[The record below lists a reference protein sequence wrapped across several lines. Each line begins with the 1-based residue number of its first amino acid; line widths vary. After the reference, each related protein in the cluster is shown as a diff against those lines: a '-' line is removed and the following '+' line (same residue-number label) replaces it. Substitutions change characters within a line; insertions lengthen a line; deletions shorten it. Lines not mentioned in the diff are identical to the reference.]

1 MASNN
6 YIDVGVYFGG
16 SSMVVAYGK
25 PGDSA
30 DKVSVIVNEAGD
42 RSTPAVVALNASEFS
57 VGLPAKQNL
66 IRNSAN
72 TIQYAKHMIGKTL
85 EQIDAHFVSKLDCQL
100 KEIDSVG
107 GLGRQVAFLVNKDSK
122 TYELSLSEAIE
133 KQLAYL
139 NGSMPKPIFLQNFTI
154 DNLNIHLLC
163 VATNFRSSQ
172 DELECERMQ
181 RGSLRAALFYSRQHR
196 LSQVRK
202 IE

>member
-1 MASNN
+1 MTSTS

-100 KEIDSVG
+100 KEIDCG
-107 GLGRQVAFLVNKDSK
+107 GGGIERQVAFLVNKDSK

-139 NGSMPKPIFLQNFTI
+139 NGSIAHFLKFNFGI
-154 DNLNIHLLC
+154 
-163 VATNFRSSQ
+163 
-172 DELECERMQ
+172 
-181 RGSLRAALFYSRQHR
+181 
-196 LSQVRK
+196 
-202 IE
+202 